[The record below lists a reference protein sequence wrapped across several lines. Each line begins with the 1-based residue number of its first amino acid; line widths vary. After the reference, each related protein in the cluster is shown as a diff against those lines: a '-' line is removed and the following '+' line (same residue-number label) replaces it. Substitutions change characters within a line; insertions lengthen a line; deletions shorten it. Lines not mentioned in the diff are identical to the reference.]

1 MNVERER
8 TIQFFYYVMVTFV
21 IFTVL
26 KTENQSMYKKYKK
39 YQALLRNMVC
49 PDLTFLN
56 FQLPRVERI
65 RNQKDNTIL
74 LLLSSNEIIYLS
86 SSIENLNPVGSR
98 GIHFSQG
105 PYRQP
110 GGLKDLSPPG
120 QSTLKGP
127 KNDSFNPNLVFSTI
141 PKSYPFNPL
150 KLKNFTIFFLN
161 YPTVELLNLTPGLK
175 KTVS

>member
-26 KTENQSMYKKYKK
+26 KTGNQSMYKKYKK
-39 YQALLRNMVC
+39 YQTLLRNMVC

-74 LLLSSNEIIYLS
+74 FLLNSNEIIYLS

-98 GIHFSQG
+98 GIQFSQW
-105 PYRQP
+105 PYGQP
-110 GGLKDLSPPG
+110 EGLKDLSPPG
-120 QSTLKGP
+120 RSTLKGP
-127 KNDSFNPNLVFSTI
+127 KND
-141 PKSYPFNPL
+141 
-150 KLKNFTIFFLN
+150 
-161 YPTVELLNLTPGLK
+161 
-175 KTVS
+175 